1 MAKRIATVT
10 GTALVP
16 GVSKNG
22 RLYTRELIAKA
33 VESAQGRIGNGSMYL
48 TDSQQP
54 LTQRTH
60 HAADDDSTAL
70 VGRLTS
76 LTLAEDG
83 SAKFTADIADTDKG
97 RTIAALADTSDGQP
111 PFLRGVSIRGA
122 WDGEPRRVMHEGRS
136 VETGDGLILD
146 GLDYTAKPGV
156 TGAVI
161 DSCVPVAE
169 SEPDGRTFIFES
181 VQEAT
186 VTAEVAE
193 AAAPLKSGKPATPQ
207 TKASSYADPGYQP
220 DRMKRY
226 ALDTKKQAKAAW
238 GYVHQADNAKNY
250 TANQLKRIKGRIKA
264 ALKKFGVEISAEEG
278 WIIDQIGQVT
288 EHVTEHYMGDE
299 YDASGSFCISLSNG
313 PVNLTISSYCVD
325 PADLDVIGRAA
336 MAAAC
341 NALTDLDPDMDG
353 DIDVPGADSED
364 TDHDAGSGDQME
376 TAAPTPELV
385 AETQPAED
393 PGAPASVTAPPAP
406 DPAAET
412 TTTREEPAVS
422 EPTTPAVET
431 PAAPAADT
439 SGIDA
444 LSAKFDKLTDMLGG
458 LVTALKPTAPATAAE
473 SAPAPA
479 AAPAVPSPAA
489 VAETED
495 QRITRLVEE
504 RVTARIQDLVESG
517 QGPGRKGLT
526 QPVTEADAAA
536 GSAGEGLNS
545 QGLPADWPD
554 KPLHTYTAEER
565 KKYFGPTLEQYALG
579 SRASR

>member
-33 VESAQGRIGNGSMYL
+33 VQSAQSRIGNGSMYL

-60 HAADDDSTAL
+60 HAANDDTSAL

-76 LTLAEDG
+76 LTLAQDG

-111 PFLRGVSIRGA
+111 PFLRGVSIRGS
-122 WDGEPRRVMHEGRS
+122 WDGEPRRVMHDGQP

-156 TGAVI
+156 AGAVI

-169 SEPDGRTFIFES
+169 SAPDGQVFIFES

-186 VTAEVAE
+186 VSADTLE
-193 AAAPLKSGKPATPQ
+193 AAVPLKSGKPATPQ
-207 TKASSYADPGYQP
+207 TKAKTYADPGYQP
-220 DRMKRY
+220 DKMKRY
-226 ALDTKKQAKAAW
+226 ALDSKAEAKAAW
-238 GYVHQADNAKNY
+238 SYVHQAKNAKNY

-288 EHVTEHYMGDE
+288 EAVTEHYMGDE

-364 TDHDAGSGDQME
+364 ADHDAGGGDQME
-376 TAAPTPELV
+376 SQADEPPVVES
-385 AETQPAED
+385 EPAED
-393 PGAPASVTAPPAP
+393 PGAPAPVTAPPAP

-422 EPTTPAVET
+422 EPTTPAVEST
-431 PAAPAADT
+431 TAAPTAPGTVTLTDEQFQALLSRVAPSPAPVAAAPAAAE
-439 SGIDA
+439 G
-444 LSAKFDKLTDMLGG
+444 
-458 LVTALKPTAPATAAE
+458 APVA
-473 SAPAPA
+473 
-479 AAPAVPSPAA
+479 PAA
-489 VAETED
+489 VAETDDE
-495 QRITRLVEE
+495 RIARLVEE

-517 QGPGRKGLT
+517 QGPTRKGLVK
-526 QPVTEADAAA
+526 PVTETDAAA
-536 GSAGEGLNS
+536 GSAGDGLNS